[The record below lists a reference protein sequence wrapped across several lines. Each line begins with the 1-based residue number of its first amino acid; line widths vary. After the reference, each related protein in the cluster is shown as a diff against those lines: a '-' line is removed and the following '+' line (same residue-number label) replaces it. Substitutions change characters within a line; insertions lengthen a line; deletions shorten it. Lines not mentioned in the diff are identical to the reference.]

1 MDNID
6 KYLPSWRRGSY
17 DLPAMERTSVIYRG
31 AWRVPEMV
39 KHIVRHAAP
48 KHSQSRVWV
57 WAVRLL
63 YATLL
68 EQGRIPPM
76 DGVGEGTLTE
86 PF

>member
-1 MDNID
+1 
-6 KYLPSWRRGSY
+6 
-17 DLPAMERTSVIYRG
+17 MERTSVIYRG

-48 KHSQSRVWV
+48 RHSQSRVWV
-57 WAVRLL
+57 WAIRLL

-68 EQGRIPPM
+68 ERGCIPPM
-76 DGVGEGTLTE
+76 DGADEALTE

>member
-1 MDNID
+1 MINID

-31 AWRVPEMV
+31 AWQIPAMV
-39 KHIVRHAAP
+39 KHIVRYAAP

-57 WAVRLL
+57 WAIRFL

-76 DGVGEGTLTE
+76 EGVDEKVLTE